1 MEMSFIT
8 EEDILS
14 LLEEMFICLVKEVK
28 PEFKMIIPFPRL
40 RYADVMERYG
50 NDKPDIRFGLE
61 LRDLSDIVAKSEFS
75 VFRSALEKGGRVKG
89 ICLSGGADYSRRQLD
104 ELAEIA
110 KSGGAKG
117 LITIALSK
125 EMSSLDKLTPD
136 MVKSAAAKFLTTAQI

>member
-61 LRDLSDIVAKSEFS
+61 LRDLSDIVAKSEFT
-75 VFRSALEKGGRVKG
+75 VFRSALDKGSRVKG
-89 ICLSGGADYSRRQLD
+89 ICLPGGADYSRRQLD

-110 KSGGAKG
+110 KSCGAKG
-117 LITIALSK
+117 LVPIALAK
-125 EMSSLDKLTPD
+125 ESTNLENLPLD
-136 MVKSAAAKFLTTAQI
+136 MVKSSAAKY